1 MTLSFYLGRG
11 QMGHGRTTIS
21 QNMQIIAST
30 LSYRNVGD
38 LATIAIKID
47 HTTIN
52 LPENG
57 TQGQIFLLLK
67 AAFLFL
73 FLSST

>member
-21 QNMQIIAST
+21 QNM
-30 LSYRNVGD
+30 
-38 LATIAIKID
+38 AIKID